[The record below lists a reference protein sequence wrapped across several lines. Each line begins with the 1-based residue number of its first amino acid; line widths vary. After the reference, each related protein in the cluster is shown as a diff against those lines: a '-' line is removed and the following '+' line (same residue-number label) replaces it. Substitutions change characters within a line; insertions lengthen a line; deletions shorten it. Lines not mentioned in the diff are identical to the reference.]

1 MKPIRFSIK
10 LTFLGWLWTDLS
22 AVLALKSVYYWRRI
36 KWAGTDPSSPAADGR
51 VTVGGSKVSY
61 LDNVRIN
68 SLRILKTVLCSRGTL
83 SLSLSLSLS
92 PCSHPPCIPA
102 EIFSSIPGRDLSQL
116 YSRQRSIPALFLFIG
131 GLHEAQQRIPYQTL
145 LQLSLFPMVS
155 QWTYHQLSLFPIVVV
170 SHDMSPTTHRHS
182 VFSGESAWTRGNSR
196 FTFIFGDN
204 CGFKLRTW
212 PLIMRIRKDGGA
224 NWKLQ

>member
-83 SLSLSLSLS
+83 SLSLS
-92 PCSHPPCIPA
+92 PPVRIPRASRQRSSALFPA
-102 EIFSSIPGRDLSQL
+102 EIYPSSIPGRGLFQL
-116 YSRQRSIPALFLFIG
+116 YSSLSEACMKLNSVFHIRLFCNCRCFPWYHNGHITNY
-131 GLHEAQQRIPYQTL
+131 RCFP
-145 LQLSLFPMVS
+145 LSLFPMICRP
-155 QWTYHQLSLFPIVVV
+155 QHIAIRF
-170 SHDMSPTTHRHS
+170 S
-182 VFSGESAWTRGNSR
+182 VENRREHG
-196 FTFIFGDN
+196 
-204 CGFKLRTW
+204 
-212 PLIMRIRKDGGA
+212 
-224 NWKLQ
+224 